1 MPKEKYIYRCI
12 SYHIYYSERLE
23 LFPKIFLDM
32 KFLQNKIRMV
42 GQSHI
47 LSDFYQYKK
56 YFNSKIDLEKLDALI
71 KFIASNTYTCYP
83 DVDLFQVALCEPNN
97 SFVYNE
103 AKRIID
109 IDRNRF
115 YFNWC
120 NKENFINQYKK
131 ICLRFNDRT
140 KWAALSPDSKL
151 IVSVN
156 DLQVN
161 AWDSCTGQLLSEQ
174 IYHAKDVNYC
184 SFSIDGKFVLT
195 TGDDGKAILWKNTFN
210 YASYRIED
218 YYSRRRIPLQTLTPC
233 QTFSYCNLKLK
244 ADSATN
250 INSVELKCGD
260 ISPNNRF
267 ILLANSNGYIYIFS
281 IELSKIVYSSIN
293 PDELNNEISCCSFSL
308 DSRYF
313 LFTLTTRIY
322 VYSFV
327 PDFNNQNVK
336 VSIRF
341 KLESDKVAHNAVFG
355 SIPRSDKISIFS
367 ANGIIFSFFI
377 FKKMT
382 KLFNF

>member
-12 SYHIYYSERLE
+12 SYHIHSSERYE

-32 KFLQNKIRMV
+32 KFLQDKIRMV

-47 LSDFYQYKK
+47 LSDFYHYKK
-56 YFNSKIDLEKLDALI
+56 YFNSEFDEKKLDTLI

-83 DVDLFQVALCEPNN
+83 DVDLFQVALCEPND
-97 SFVYNE
+97 SFVFKE

-109 IDRNRF
+109 MEKKGF
-115 YFNWC
+115 YFEWC

-131 ICLRFNDRT
+131 ICLKFNDRT
-140 KWAALSPDSKL
+140 KCAALSPNSKL

-161 AWDSCTGQLLSEQ
+161 VWDASTGQLLSEQ
-174 IYHAKDVNYC
+174 IYHTKDINHC
-184 SFSIDGKFVLT
+184 SFSADGQFVLT

-210 YASYRIED
+210 NDNSRIESHYD
-218 YYSRRRIPLQTLTPC
+218 KRRIPLQTLTPF
-233 QTFSYCNLKLK
+233 QTFSYNNLKLK
-244 ADSATN
+244 ADSA
-250 INSVELKCGD
+250 INVNVTELKCGD
-260 ISPNNRF
+260 ISHDNRY

-281 IELSKIVYSSIN
+281 IELSKILYSSIN
-293 PDELNNEISCCSFSL
+293 PDDLNNEISCCSFSA

-313 LFTLTTRIY
+313 LFALTTQIY

-327 PDFNNQNVK
+327 PDLNNQNLK
-336 VSIRF
+336 VSVRF

-355 SIPRSDKISIFS
+355 SIPDSDKISIFS
-367 ANGIIFSFFI
+367 ANGISLDFFMI
-377 FKKMT
+377 I
-382 KLFNF
+382 